1 ISDDMEYVL
10 DGADIVQVIIPSSFI
25 EYYAKVMSKFVTND
39 HLIFFNIAASMGS
52 IRFMNVLEDRHID
65 VHPHFAE
72 ANTLT
77 YGTRVDFNNAKVDLS
92 LNVRR
97 VFFSTF
103 DRSELNE
110 SYEKVSKIYDY
121 LVKEESLLKTN
132 LENGNP
138 EVHPGPTLLNVGRI
152 DYSDEFSL
160 YKEGITKHTVRL

>member
-1 ISDDMEYVL
+1 
-10 DGADIVQVIIPSSFI
+10 
-25 EYYAKVMSKFVTND
+25 MSHYVTNE

-65 VHPHFAE
+65 VHPKFAE

-77 YGTRVDFNNAKVDLS
+77 YGTRVDFDNARVDLS

-110 SYEKVSKIYDY
+110 SYEKVSQIYDH
-121 LVKEESLLKTN
+121 LVKEESLLKQI
-132 LENGNP
+132 LKM
-138 EVHPGPTLLNVGRI
+138 VTLKCIQVQH
-152 DYSDEFSL
+152 S
-160 YKEGITKHTVRL
+160 